1 MTTAD
6 EPRDWE
12 TLRSDALRAVTEVL
26 EDAEQIE
33 NLAEEVTD
41 AVLSVIDDECVRALC
56 ADHIS
61 KTNLR
66 SMDFRNG
73 AHLEIE
79 PARDMIAYWV
89 GAARALLEG
98 AENYSETTLEWD
110 FKIPE
115 DAQRYSFVVQ
125 KVGKLTPHEARR
137 KAEAER
143 DELRAEAERLRAEI
157 AQLRRE
163 RASAI

>member
-1 MTTAD
+1 MAD
-6 EPRDWE
+6 ETRDWE
-12 TLRSDALRAVTEVL
+12 ALRSDALREVTTVLDRAEEVS
-26 EDAEQIE
+26 D
-33 NLAEEVTD
+33 LAEAVTD
-41 AVLSVIDDECVRALC
+41 AVLSVVDDECVRALC
-56 ADHIS
+56 AEHIRN
-61 KTNLR
+61 TMLR

-73 AHLEIE
+73 ASLELE

-115 DAQRYSFVVQ
+115 DTQRYSFVVQ

-143 DELRAEAERLRAEI
+143 DELRAEVGLLR
-157 AQLRRE
+157 AQLRE
-163 RASAI
+163 VADGG